1 MCDVLG
7 ARLLATWTSCTC
19 NFLLSATSMS
29 MTSRTKR
36 RMEQFLLLFL
46 FSILSL
52 VSARSALFLAPRSNF
67 RYSSAAES
75 VKLNAHAVIV
85 GKIILDKY
93 GPPKEDD
100 GGDDNCGV
108 TIGGG
113 GPQAAWGAAASLAVR
128 EYLSHAAKKPKVNDE
143 SMSILHN
150 TKHQVTFLAPVGTKN
165 WTPSMTE
172 QLSKLLPPAVRVVL
186 VPSSDHITP
195 VINIWHDERENVR
208 WLPLDGSLFES
219 IGADGLWQN
228 RPSSQDILNVI
239 QDDKENE
246 DIILHAIVESGNK
259 PTGQGMDS
267 LPFFDDMLTSRVS
280 AAGIEPIVFADDVSG
295 KVTCEDSL
303 AVTATIR
310 KIRKAFFDA
319 RARGK
324 ETNGHNSRS
333 LFVVT
338 PDRPCYEGMTSNTD
352 FSMNESENDDNNE
365 FEMIIRDGGNGS
377 FTNEMK
383 MPAAT
388 LRTVDKAPVNPTGA
402 GNAFSAAYVVCRGT
416 GSSPKEAACIATA
429 VGAVVCE
436 YEHLPPLEVVERIAE
451 AVCEVRSKY
460 ND

>member
-1 MCDVLG
+1 
-7 ARLLATWTSCTC
+7 
-19 NFLLSATSMS
+19 
-29 MTSRTKR
+29 
-36 RMEQFLLLFL
+36 MEPFLLLCL
-46 FSILSL
+46 LSILSL
-52 VSARSALFLAPRSNF
+52 VPATSAFLAPCSNY

-75 VKLNAHAVIV
+75 VKLKAHAVIV

-128 EYLSHAAKKPKVNDE
+128 EYLSHAAKKSTIKND
-143 SMSILHN
+143 ILHN

-165 WTPSMTE
+165 WTPLMTE
-172 QLSKLLPPAVRVVL
+172 QLSQLLPPLVRVVL

-195 VINIWHDERENVR
+195 TINIWHDERENVR
-208 WLPLDGSLFES
+208 WLPVDGSFES
-219 IGADGLWQN
+219 IGADGLWRN

-267 LPFFDDMLTSRVS
+267 LPFFDELLMSRVS

-319 RARGK
+319 RAHGK
-324 ETNGHNSRS
+324 ETNGHSSS

-383 MPAAT
+383 MPAAS
-388 LRTVDKAPVNPTGA
+388 LRTVDRAPVNPTGA

-416 GSSPKEAACIATA
+416 GSSPKEAACLATA

-436 YEHLPPLEVVERIAE
+436 YEHLPTWSLEVVKRLAE
-451 AVCEVRSKY
+451 AVCEVHNRSTSTY